1 MKKVIGIIISSIA
14 FLVFISLYFIVIFN
28 QNDYVKYLVTI
39 LGYESIILFTVGILM
54 FKKEREKDKEKT
66 DHKFK

>member
-39 LGYESIILFTVGILM
+39 LGYGSIILFTVGILM
-54 FKKEREKDKEKT
+54 FKKEREKDKEKN